1 VMKIMVEARPDCT
14 DAKARESEGAALAA
28 HIRNI
33 IGIGAQVIVGDPGAV
48 ERSAGKARRI
58 VDKRPKA

>member
-1 VMKIMVEARPDCT
+1 MVEARPDCT
-14 DAKARESEGAALAA
+14 DESVRESEGAALAA

-33 IGIGAQVIVGDPGAV
+33 IGIGAQVVVGDAGTV

-58 VDKRPKA
+58 IDKRPKR